1 MGIGTIA
8 LNVLKAIPRYAFS
21 DGCSVI
27 TKARKG
33 VRVANPKAG
42 YSIFSHPIE
51 KGKAGLTALKKD
63 LLKAGTK
70 KTVWQSIT
78 SFAKSFV
85 TKPKAGIR
93 AAKIAAAK
101 AGKTASF
108 WAKAGG
114 ALKGLGKVCKKLPII
129 GTVLTV
135 GFEIPDVV
143 KAFTHKDGGFVEGMK
158 QIGKSAL
165 KIGVGAG
172 LCAVGTA
179 IGGPVVGAL
188 AWAAGDWI
196 VDKVTG
202 GSFSENHP
210 DENVAADATRQTID
224 LRSQETQDEQTSQ
237 GSATESAEVSDN
249 TSSTSS
255 TSTDTDN
262 NTDTDNTDDNET
274 TDTQSSDD
282 TTTQQTQGSDDTQ
295 TQQAGTNPQV
305 FSNNPFAF
313 GLGTTTTNPFM
324 MGGVPT
330 MGTTPL
336 FGMGFNSG
344 VDAYTGSLVQSG
356 ENIFEKYPMGYT
368 FQYIG

>member
-210 DENVAADATRQTID
+210 DENAAADATRQTID

-249 TSSTSS
+249 TSSTS
-255 TSTDTDN
+255 
-262 NTDTDNTDDNET
+262 
-274 TDTQSSDD
+274 
-282 TTTQQTQGSDDTQ
+282 QQAQGSDDTQ